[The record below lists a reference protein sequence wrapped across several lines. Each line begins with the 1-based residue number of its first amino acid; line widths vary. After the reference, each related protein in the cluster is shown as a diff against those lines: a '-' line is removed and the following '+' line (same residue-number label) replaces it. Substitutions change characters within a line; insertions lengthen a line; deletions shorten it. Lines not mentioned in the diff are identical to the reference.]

1 MMEVKLDQ
9 RDQAKSRS
17 IGPVIACTVHEPAVL
32 RAVIGGDVDDATL
45 LEVDEAMECPACR
58 LLLALASGDPSFVE
72 HRAVDIPTSP
82 QQKVVP
88 FPAPS
93 GAPAGERVV
102 LYPPPRIQVVEG
114 RLAASS
120 DTLCVG
126 MKASG
131 RYQFRIRPAQ
141 PEDGRKATV
150 EVRVGHRTGIGLRWV
165 DGDFRV
171 RLQPGGQEVGNS
183 FLNIPAQAGRKV
195 RHVIEEMLEPAD

>member
-1 MMEVKLDQ
+1 MMKVKLND
-9 RDQAKSRS
+9 RDQAKSLG
-17 IGPVIACTVHEPAVL
+17 IGPIIACPVHEHAVL
-32 RAVIGGDVDDATL
+32 RAVTGGDVDDATL

-58 LLLALASGDPSFVE
+58 LLLALASGDARFVE
-72 HRAVDIPTSP
+72 HRAEATPMNP
-82 QQKVVP
+82 RQKVVS
-88 FPAPS
+88 FPTPS

-102 LYPPPRIQVVEG
+102 QRPPARIEVVDE

-131 RYQFRIRPAQ
+131 RYQFQIRPAH

-150 EVRVGHRTGIGLRWV
+150 EVRVGHRTNIGLRWV

-171 RLQPGGQEVGNS
+171 RLQPGGQELGNS
-183 FLNIPAQAGRKV
+183 FLNVPAQAGRKV
-195 RHVIEEMLEPAD
+195 RHVIEEMLEPVG